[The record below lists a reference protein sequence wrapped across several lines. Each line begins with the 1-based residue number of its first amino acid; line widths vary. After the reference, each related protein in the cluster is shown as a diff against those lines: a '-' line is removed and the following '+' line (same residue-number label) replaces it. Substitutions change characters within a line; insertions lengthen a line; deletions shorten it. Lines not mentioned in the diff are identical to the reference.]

1 MLLSKRIIKRYYK
14 TLRTTEKNLQSIF
27 DKRWERHI
35 SYKNLKQSSTDRPT
49 HQVINRIGANYFQKM
64 NDNIYNGITMK
75 WQDKQKLTRVSE
87 LNNQNIMYMSK
98 EN

>member
-49 HQVINRIGANYFQKM
+49 HHVIFMCEYVRYSEMFG
-64 NDNIYNGITMK
+64 
-75 WQDKQKLTRVSE
+75 KLFT
-87 LNNQNIMYMSK
+87 K
-98 EN
+98 